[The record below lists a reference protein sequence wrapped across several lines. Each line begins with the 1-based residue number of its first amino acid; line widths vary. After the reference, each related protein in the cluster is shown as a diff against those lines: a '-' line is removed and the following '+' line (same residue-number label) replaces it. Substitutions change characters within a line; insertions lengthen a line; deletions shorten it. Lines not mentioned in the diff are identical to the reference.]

1 MTHSLYEVIVIAGSI
16 KHSVQA
22 KKMSYYDFTKAHLQ
36 PSVQSQQSSFDL
48 SQNSQPD
55 MMVQHTSS
63 SIPTNSYMSNMS
75 QQYPQHLQQS
85 MLPSVINY
93 SNEDSGES
101 TNNLQSNRKQS
112 MFGADDEASS
122 SASDTSRIPQSSTG
136 PKRKRKPLVKGSDEY
151 KRRRERNN
159 EAVKKS
165 RIKSKEKTCE
175 TQEKV
180 NELAVENKN
189 LLEKVSTLSREFE
202 LLKDLYQTHA
212 RTTNEQGEINLS
224 TLLDP
229 SDL

>member
-1 MTHSLYEVIVIAGSI
+1 
-16 KHSVQA
+16 
-22 KKMSYYDFTKAHLQ
+22 MSYYDFTKAHSQQ
-36 PSVQSQQSSFDL
+36 PLVQSQQASYDL
-48 SQNSQPD
+48 SQNQNTQPD
-55 MMVQHTSS
+55 MMVQHTTT
-63 SIPTNSYMSNMS
+63 SIPSNSFMNVS
-75 QQYPQHLQQS
+75 QQYPHHLQQS

-93 SNEDSGES
+93 SNEDSGGS
-101 TNNLQSNRKQS
+101 SNNVQSNRKQS
-112 MFGADDEASS
+112 MFGADDEATSS
-122 SASDTSRIPQSSTG
+122 SASDTSRVAKSSTG

-180 NELAVENKN
+180 NELAIENKN

-212 RTTNEQGEINLS
+212 RTTNEQDEINLS

-229 SDL
+229 SDI